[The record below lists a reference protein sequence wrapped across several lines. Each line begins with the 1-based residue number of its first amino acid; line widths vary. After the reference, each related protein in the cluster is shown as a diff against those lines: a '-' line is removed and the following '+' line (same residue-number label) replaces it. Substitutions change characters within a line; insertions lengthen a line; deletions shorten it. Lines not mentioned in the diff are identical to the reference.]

1 MVRSSSLALG
11 VVLLGLAGEP
21 ASAVCAP
28 FVRWVHNQTVDNYMT
43 VRSGKTCSLIFRSHG
58 PTYQTIIL
66 VRPSHGTVSVGDVGR
81 VIYRAH
87 PGYVGADT
95 FTYARRGLDSR
106 NTPMN
111 ATIRIA
117 VTVTP

>member
-1 MVRSSSLALG
+1 MKFPSFAVGL
-11 VVLLGLAGEP
+11 VLLGLASKP
-21 ASAVCAP
+21 ASAACAP
-28 FVRWVHNQTVDNYMT
+28 FVRWVNNQTVENYMT
-43 VRSGKTCSLIFRSHG
+43 VRSGKTCSLIFRSGG
-58 PTYQTIIL
+58 PTHQTVIL

-87 PGYVGADT
+87 PGYVGPDT

-106 NTPMN
+106 NGPMN